1 MLNLE
6 ITSGKINDKAQK
18 VVVYG
23 PEGIGKSTFAAC
35 FPDALFID
43 TEGSTGELNVRRLPV
58 PSSWAYLMW
67 EVEQVKLNPEI
78 CNTLVIDTADWA
90 EKLCIA
96 DLCEKN
102 QMSGIESFG
111 YGKGYVYLEEEFGRL
126 LNRLTDLIDLGIN
139 VVLTAHAAMRKFEQP
154 DESGAYDRWELK
166 LQKKLAPL
174 AKEWA
179 DMVLFANYETYVV
192 KEGSG
197 DMKKA
202 KAKGGKRV
210 MYTTHHPCW
219 DAKNR
224 KGFPEKIDFD
234 FSAIANAI
242 PARNVQTKQETYTS
256 PPPLTETSEPAEH
269 SLEEISEP
277 KQEIPVVQDES
288 GKKQLYDLMNAHGI
302 SRAQIQNIVSKKGY
316 FPADM
321 PIENYPEDYIKGVLV
336 GAWDQVHQ
344 AILDEEIP
352 F

>member
-1 MLNLE
+1 M
-6 ITSGKINDKAQK
+6 GAKA
-18 VVVYG
+18 
-23 PEGIGKSTFAAC
+23 T
-35 FPDALFID
+35 
-43 TEGSTGELNVRRLPV
+43 
-58 PSSWAYLMW
+58 
-67 EVEQVKLNPEI
+67 
-78 CNTLVIDTADWA
+78 
-90 EKLCIA
+90 
-96 DLCEKN
+96 
-102 QMSGIESFG
+102 
-111 YGKGYVYLEEEFGRL
+111 
-126 LNRLTDLIDLGIN
+126 
-139 VVLTAHAAMRKFEQP
+139 
-154 DESGAYDRWELK
+154 
-166 LQKKLAPL
+166 KKLAPL